1 MQIRELVI
9 YGYNGKVRHLPFELG
24 KVNIITGKSKSGKS
38 VVGDIIDYC
47 LGGESCN
54 IADGVVRDNV
64 AWYGLLLQFE
74 HERVF
79 VARKNPDKGQQT
91 TGFCYIEV
99 GEKIEVPKVCDF
111 VSNTNVSGIEEELTK
126 RIGISENLYTP
137 PEGQSRLPLAAN
149 IRHALYYC
157 FQGQDEIAAKN
168 FLFHHQSDDFIT
180 QAIKD
185 TSAYFLGAISE
196 EALAMENE
204 RSILKRRLILEKRK
218 LEENRNLMGGGSD
231 RAISLIA
238 EARQVGLLDEKVQ
251 IDYQNYQN
259 YQNYQEMFSI
269 LQATM
274 NWTPNNVVHSD
285 GMDRL
290 TFLQSRLQEMRD
302 EFSEIGINI
311 DNAKKFIGETTG
323 YFSEAQHQKMR
334 LESIGL
340 FEQLDFNPDK
350 CPLCSGVLEQPLPSV
365 EMIKASIVNLDKSIA
380 NVTREQ
386 PKLRLY
392 IDNLE
397 QERENKREEIRL
409 LEAEIDGIYQQEE
422 ERIRLRDINARRGK
436 VVGRISLWVESVK
449 NDTESEKQEQI
460 VKKIEKR
467 IEEIDNI
474 LDRES
479 VEERK
484 QSALSRIQEDMT
496 KWAKELQLEHCD
508 NPYRLDMNK
517 VTVVVD
523 KPERPVPLKQL
534 GSGSNWVGVHL
545 ISYFALQHFFINA
558 NRPVP
563 RFLFLDQPSQVYFPS
578 EMDEKQIDWNEVDKM
593 YQFIIN
599 RTNEAKGKL
608 QVIIV
613 DHADLKDDFFRKF
626 VCEDWWSSDD
636 NLVPRD
642 WYNN

>member
-1 MQIRELVI
+1 MQIRELVL
-9 YGYNGKVRHLPFELG
+9 YGYNREVRHLPFALG
-24 KVNIITGKSKSGKS
+24 QVNIITGRSKSGKS

-47 LGGESCN
+47 LGGDSCN

-91 TGFCYIEV
+91 TGVCYIDI
-99 GEKIEVPKVCDF
+99 GEKIEAPDNCDF
-111 VSNTNVSGIEEELTK
+111 SSNTNVSGIEESLTR
-126 RIGISENLYTP
+126 RIGISENLNTP

-185 TSAYFLGAISE
+185 TIPYFLGAISE
-196 EALAMENE
+196 EALALENE
-204 RSILKRRLILEKRK
+204 RSILKRKLTLEKRK
-218 LEENRNLMGGGSD
+218 LEENRFLMGGGSE
-231 RAISLIA
+231 RAISLIG
-238 EARQVGLLDEKVQ
+238 EARQAGLIDASTQ
-251 IDYQNYQN
+251 IDYQNYREMYSVLQN
-259 YQNYQEMFSI
+259 
-269 LQATM
+269 AM
-274 NWTPNNVVHSD
+274 NWSPSMIGSNS

-290 TFLQSRLQEMRD
+290 TFLQSKLQEIRD
-302 EFSEIGINI
+302 EFDEIGISL
-311 DNAKKFIGETTG
+311 DNARKFVGETAG
-323 YFSEAQHQKMR
+323 YSGEAQHQKMR

-340 FEQLDFNPDK
+340 FEQLNFNPGK
-350 CPLCSGVLEQPLPSV
+350 CPLCSGTLEQPLPSV

-380 NVTREQ
+380 SVTREQ
-386 PKLRLY
+386 PKLRAFISDL
-392 IDNLE
+392 
-397 QERENKREEIRL
+397 EREREKKQEEIKA
-409 LEAEIDGIYQQEE
+409 LEAEIDGLYQLES
-422 ERIRLRDINARRGK
+422 ERARLRDINARRGK
-436 VVGRISLWVESVK
+436 VVGRISLWVESVE

-460 VKKIEKR
+460 VKR
-467 IEEIDNI
+467 IEDRIKEIDDI
-474 LDRES
+474 LDRDS

-496 KWAKELQLEHCD
+496 KWAKALQLEHSD
-508 NPYRLDMNK
+508 NPYRLDLNK

-545 ISYFALQHFFINA
+545 IAYFALQRFFVNA

-578 EMDEKQIDWNEVDKM
+578 ELDEKQIDWNEVNKM
-593 YQFIIN
+593 YQFIID
-599 RTNEAKGKL
+599 RTNELNGKL
-608 QVIIV
+608 QVIVV
-613 DHADLKDDFFRKF
+613 DHADLKEDSFRQF
-626 VCEDWWSSDD
+626 ICENWWPIDK
-636 NLVPRD
+636 NLVPSD
-642 WYNN
+642 WYENTSQQ

>member
-1 MQIRELVI
+1 MQIRELVL
-9 YGYNGKVRHLPFELG
+9 YGYNGKVRHLPFALG
-24 KVNIITGKSKSGKS
+24 QVNIITGRSKSGKS

-47 LGGESCN
+47 LGGDSCN

-91 TGFCYIEV
+91 TGVCYIDI
-99 GEKIEVPKVCDF
+99 GEKIEAPDNCDF
-111 VSNTNVSGIEEELTK
+111 ASNTNLSGIEESLTR
-126 RIGISENLYTP
+126 RIGISENLNTP

-185 TSAYFLGAISE
+185 TIPYFLGAISE
-196 EALAMENE
+196 EALTLENE
-204 RSILKRRLILEKRK
+204 RSILKRKLTLEKRK
-218 LEENRNLMGGGSD
+218 LEENRNLMGGGSE
-231 RAISLIA
+231 RAISLIG
-238 EARQVGLLDEKVQ
+238 EARQAGLIDASTQ
-251 IDYQNYQN
+251 IDYKNYR
-259 YQNYQEMFSI
+259 EMYSV
-269 LQATM
+269 LQTAM
-274 NWTPNNVVHSD
+274 NWSPSMIGSNS

-290 TFLQSRLQEMRD
+290 TFLQSKLQEIRD
-302 EFSEIGINI
+302 EFDEIGISL
-311 DNAKKFIGETTG
+311 DNARKFVGETAG
-323 YFSEAQHQKMR
+323 YSGEAQHQKMR

-340 FEQLDFNPDK
+340 FEQLTFNPGK
-350 CPLCSGVLEQPLPSV
+350 CPLCSGTLEQPLPSV

-386 PKLRLY
+386 PKLRAFISDL
-392 IDNLE
+392 
-397 QERENKREEIRL
+397 EREREKKQEEIKA
-409 LEAEIDGIYQQEE
+409 LEAEIDGLYQQES
-422 ERIRLRDINARRGK
+422 ERARLRDINARRGK
-436 VVGRISLWVESVK
+436 VVGRISLWVESVE
-449 NDTESEKQEQI
+449 NDTESEKQEQ
-460 VKKIEKR
+460 VVKR
-467 IEEIDNI
+467 IEGRIKEIDDI
-474 LDRES
+474 LDRDS

-496 KWAKELQLEHCD
+496 KWAKALQLEHSD
-508 NPYRLDMNK
+508 NPYRLDLNK

-545 ISYFALQHFFINA
+545 IAYFALQRFFVNA

-578 EMDEKQIDWNEVDKM
+578 ELDEKQIDWNEVNIM
-593 YQFIIN
+593 YQFIID
-599 RTNEAKGKL
+599 RTIELNGKL
-608 QVIIV
+608 QVIVV
-613 DHADLKDDFFRKF
+613 DHADLKEDSFRQF
-626 VCEDWWSSDD
+626 ICENWWPIDK
-636 NLVPRD
+636 NLVPSD
-642 WYNN
+642 WYENTSQQ

>member
-1 MQIRELVI
+1 MQIRELVL
-9 YGYNGKVRHLPFELG
+9 YGYNGKVRHLPFALG
-24 KVNIITGKSKSGKS
+24 QVNIITGRSKSGKS

-47 LGGESCN
+47 LGGDSCN

-91 TGFCYIEV
+91 TGVCYIDI
-99 GEKIEVPKVCDF
+99 GEKIEAPDNCDF
-111 VSNTNVSGIEEELTK
+111 SSNTNVSGIEESLTR
-126 RIGISENLYTP
+126 RIGISENLNTP

-185 TSAYFLGAISE
+185 TIPYFLGAISE
-196 EALAMENE
+196 EALALENE
-204 RSILKRRLILEKRK
+204 RSILKRKLTLEKRK
-218 LEENRNLMGGGSD
+218 LEENRFLMGGGSE
-231 RAISLIA
+231 RAISLIG
-238 EARQVGLLDEKVQ
+238 EARQAGLIDASTQ
-251 IDYQNYQN
+251 IDYQNYR
-259 YQNYQEMFSI
+259 EMYSV
-269 LQATM
+269 LQTAM
-274 NWTPNNVVHSD
+274 NWSPSMIGSNS

-290 TFLQSRLQEMRD
+290 TFLQSKLQEIRD
-302 EFSEIGINI
+302 EFDEIGISL
-311 DNAKKFIGETTG
+311 DNARKFVGETAG
-323 YFSEAQHQKMR
+323 YSGEAQHQKMR

-340 FEQLDFNPDK
+340 FEQLNFNPGK
-350 CPLCSGVLEQPLPSV
+350 CPLCSGTLEQPLPSV

-380 NVTREQ
+380 SVTREQ
-386 PKLRLY
+386 PKLRAFISDL
-392 IDNLE
+392 
-397 QERENKREEIRL
+397 EREREKKQEEIKA
-409 LEAEIDGIYQQEE
+409 LEAEIDGLYQQES
-422 ERIRLRDINARRGK
+422 ERARLRDINARRGK
-436 VVGRISLWVESVK
+436 VVGRISLWIESVE
-449 NDTESEKQEQI
+449 NDTESEKQEQ
-460 VKKIEKR
+460 VVKR
-467 IEEIDNI
+467 IEGRIKEIDDI
-474 LDRES
+474 LDRDS

-496 KWAKELQLEHCD
+496 KWAKALQLEHSD
-508 NPYRLDMNK
+508 NPYRLDLNK

-545 ISYFALQHFFINA
+545 IAYFALQRFFVNA

-578 EMDEKQIDWNEVDKM
+578 ELDEKQIDWNEVNKM
-593 YQFIIN
+593 YQFIID
-599 RTNEAKGKL
+599 RTNELNGKL
-608 QVIIV
+608 QVIVV
-613 DHADLKDDFFRKF
+613 DHADLKEDSFRQF
-626 VCEDWWSSDD
+626 ICENWWPIDK
-636 NLVPRD
+636 NLVPSD
-642 WYNN
+642 WYENTSQQ

>member
-1 MQIRELVI
+1 MQIRELVL
-9 YGYNGKVRHLPFELG
+9 YGYNGKVRHLPFALG
-24 KVNIITGKSKSGKS
+24 QVNIITGRSKSGKS

-47 LGGESCN
+47 LGGDSCN

-91 TGFCYIEV
+91 TGVCYIDI
-99 GEKIEVPKVCDF
+99 GEKIEVPDNCDF
-111 VSNTNVSGIEEELTK
+111 SSNTNVSGIEESLTR
-126 RIGISENLYTP
+126 RIGISENLNTP

-185 TSAYFLGAISE
+185 TIPYFLGAISE
-196 EALAMENE
+196 EALALENE
-204 RSILKRRLILEKRK
+204 RSILKRKLTLEKRK
-218 LEENRNLMGGGSD
+218 LEENRCLMGGGSE
-231 RAISLIA
+231 RAISLIG
-238 EARQVGLLDEKVQ
+238 EARQAGLIDASTQ
-251 IDYQNYQN
+251 IDYQNYR
-259 YQNYQEMFSI
+259 EMYSV
-269 LQATM
+269 LQTAM
-274 NWTPNNVVHSD
+274 NWSPSMIGSNS

-290 TFLQSRLQEMRD
+290 TFLQSKLQEIRD
-302 EFSEIGINI
+302 EFDEIGISL
-311 DNAKKFIGETTG
+311 DNARKFVGETAG
-323 YFSEAQHQKMR
+323 YSGEAQHQKMR

-340 FEQLDFNPDK
+340 FEQLNFNPGK
-350 CPLCSGVLEQPLPSV
+350 CPLCSGTLEQPLPSV
-365 EMIKASIVNLDKSIA
+365 ERIKASIVNLDKSIA

-386 PKLRLY
+386 PKLRAFISDL
-392 IDNLE
+392 
-397 QERENKREEIRL
+397 EREREKKQEEIKA
-409 LEAEIDGIYQQEE
+409 LEAEIDGLYQQES
-422 ERIRLRDINARRGK
+422 ERARLRDINARRGK
-436 VVGRISLWVESVK
+436 VVGRISLWVESVE
-449 NDTESEKQEQI
+449 NDTESEKQEQ
-460 VKKIEKR
+460 VVKR
-467 IEEIDNI
+467 IEGRIKEIDDI
-474 LDRES
+474 LDRDS

-496 KWAKELQLEHCD
+496 KWAKALQLEHSD
-508 NPYRLDMNK
+508 NPYRLDLNK

-545 ISYFALQHFFINA
+545 IAYFALQRFFVNA

-578 EMDEKQIDWNEVDKM
+578 ELDEKQIDWNEVNKM
-593 YQFIIN
+593 YQFIID
-599 RTNEAKGKL
+599 RTNELNGKL
-608 QVIIV
+608 QVIVV
-613 DHADLKDDFFRKF
+613 DHADLKEDSFRQF
-626 VCEDWWSSDD
+626 ICENWWPIDK
-636 NLVPRD
+636 NLVPID
-642 WYNN
+642 WYENTSQQ

>member
-1 MQIRELVI
+1 MQIHELVL
-9 YGYNGKVRHLPFELG
+9 YGYNGKVRHLPFALG
-24 KVNIITGKSKSGKS
+24 QVNIITGRSKSGKS

-47 LGGESCN
+47 LGGDSCN

-91 TGFCYIEV
+91 TGVCYIDI
-99 GEKIEVPKVCDF
+99 GEKIEAPDNCDF
-111 VSNTNVSGIEEELTK
+111 SSNTNVSGIEESLTR
-126 RIGISENLYTP
+126 RIGISENLNTP

-185 TSAYFLGAISE
+185 TIPYFLGAISE
-196 EALAMENE
+196 EALALENE
-204 RSILKRRLILEKRK
+204 RSILKRKLTLEKRK
-218 LEENRNLMGGGSD
+218 LEENRYLMGGGSE
-231 RAISLIA
+231 RAISLIG
-238 EARQVGLLDEKVQ
+238 EARQAGLIDASTQ
-251 IDYQNYQN
+251 IDYQNYR
-259 YQNYQEMFSI
+259 EMYSV
-269 LQATM
+269 LQTAM
-274 NWTPNNVVHSD
+274 NWSPSMIGSNS

-290 TFLQSRLQEMRD
+290 TFLQSKLQEIRD
-302 EFSEIGINI
+302 EFDEIGISL
-311 DNAKKFIGETTG
+311 DNARKFVGETAG
-323 YFSEAQHQKMR
+323 YSGEAQHQKMR

-340 FEQLDFNPDK
+340 FEQLTFNPGK
-350 CPLCSGVLEQPLPSV
+350 CPLCSGTLEQPLPSV

-386 PKLRLY
+386 PKLRAFISDL
-392 IDNLE
+392 
-397 QERENKREEIRL
+397 EREREKKQEEIKA
-409 LEAEIDGIYQQEE
+409 LEAEIDGLYQQES
-422 ERIRLRDINARRGK
+422 ERARLRDINARRGK
-436 VVGRISLWVESVK
+436 VVGRISLWVESVE
-449 NDTESEKQEQI
+449 NDTESEKQEQ
-460 VKKIEKR
+460 VVKR
-467 IEEIDNI
+467 IEGRIKEIDDI
-474 LDRES
+474 LNRDS

-496 KWAKELQLEHCD
+496 KWAKALQLEHRD
-508 NPYRLDMNK
+508 NPYRLDLNK

-545 ISYFALQHFFINA
+545 IAYFALQRFFVNA

-578 EMDEKQIDWNEVDKM
+578 ELDEKQIDWNEVNKM
-593 YQFIIN
+593 YQFIID
-599 RTNEAKGKL
+599 RTIELNGKL
-608 QVIIV
+608 QVIVV
-613 DHADLKDDFFRKF
+613 DHADLKEDSFRQF
-626 VCEDWWSSDD
+626 ICENWWPIDK
-636 NLVPRD
+636 NLVPSD
-642 WYNN
+642 WYENTSQQ

>member
-259 YQNYQEMFSI
+259 YQEMFSI

-340 FEQLDFNPDK
+340 FGMKLTK
-350 CPLCSGVLEQPLPSV
+350 C
-365 EMIKASIVNLDKSIA
+365 
-380 NVTREQ
+380 
-386 PKLRLY
+386 
-392 IDNLE
+392 
-397 QERENKREEIRL
+397 
-409 LEAEIDGIYQQEE
+409 
-422 ERIRLRDINARRGK
+422 
-436 VVGRISLWVESVK
+436 ISLLL
-449 NDTESEKQEQI
+449 I
-460 VKKIEKR
+460 VQMK
-467 IEEIDNI
+467 
-474 LDRES
+474 L
-479 VEERK
+479 
-484 QSALSRIQEDMT
+484 
-496 KWAKELQLEHCD
+496 KE
-508 NPYRLDMNK
+508 NYK
-517 VTVVVD
+517 
-523 KPERPVPLKQL
+523 
-534 GSGSNWVGVHL
+534 
-545 ISYFALQHFFINA
+545 
-558 NRPVP
+558 
-563 RFLFLDQPSQVYFPS
+563 
-578 EMDEKQIDWNEVDKM
+578 
-593 YQFIIN
+593 
-599 RTNEAKGKL
+599 
-608 QVIIV
+608 
-613 DHADLKDDFFRKF
+613 
-626 VCEDWWSSDD
+626 
-636 NLVPRD
+636 
-642 WYNN
+642 

>member
-1 MQIRELVI
+1 MQIRELVL
-9 YGYNGKVRHLPFELG
+9 YGYNGKVRHLPFALG
-24 KVNIITGKSKSGKS
+24 QVNIITGRSKSGKS

-47 LGGESCN
+47 LGGDSCN

-91 TGFCYIEV
+91 TGVCYIDI
-99 GEKIEVPKVCDF
+99 GEKIEAPDNCDF
-111 VSNTNVSGIEEELTK
+111 SSNTNVSGIEESLTR
-126 RIGISENLYTP
+126 RIGISENLNTP

-185 TSAYFLGAISE
+185 TIPYFLGAISE
-196 EALAMENE
+196 EALTLENE
-204 RSILKRRLILEKRK
+204 RSILKRKLTLEKRK
-218 LEENRNLMGGGSD
+218 LEENRNLMGGGSE
-231 RAISLIA
+231 RAISLIG
-238 EARQVGLLDEKVQ
+238 EARQAGLIDASTQ
-251 IDYQNYQN
+251 IDYKNYR
-259 YQNYQEMFSI
+259 EMYSA
-269 LQATM
+269 LQTAM
-274 NWTPNNVVHSD
+274 NWSPSMIGSNS

-290 TFLQSRLQEMRD
+290 TFLQSKLQEIRD
-302 EFSEIGINI
+302 EFDEIGISL
-311 DNAKKFIGETTG
+311 DNARKFVGETAG
-323 YFSEAQHQKMR
+323 YSGEAQHQKMR

-340 FEQLDFNPDK
+340 FEQLTFNPGK
-350 CPLCSGVLEQPLPSV
+350 CPLCSGTLEQPLPSV

-386 PKLRLY
+386 PKLRAFISDL
-392 IDNLE
+392 
-397 QERENKREEIRL
+397 EREREKKQEEIKA
-409 LEAEIDGIYQQEE
+409 LEAEIDGLYQQES
-422 ERIRLRDINARRGK
+422 ERARLRDINARRGK
-436 VVGRISLWVESVK
+436 VVGRISLWVESVE
-449 NDTESEKQEQI
+449 NDTESEKQEQ
-460 VKKIEKR
+460 VVKR
-467 IEEIDNI
+467 IEGRIKEIDDI
-474 LDRES
+474 LDRDS

-496 KWAKELQLEHCD
+496 KWAKALQLEHSD
-508 NPYRLDMNK
+508 NPYRLDLNK

-545 ISYFALQHFFINA
+545 IAYFALQRFFVNA

-578 EMDEKQIDWNEVDKM
+578 ELDEKQIDWNEVNIM
-593 YQFIIN
+593 YQFIID
-599 RTNEAKGKL
+599 RTIELNGKL
-608 QVIIV
+608 QVIVV
-613 DHADLKDDFFRKF
+613 DHADLKEDSFRQF
-626 VCEDWWSSDD
+626 ICENWWPIDK
-636 NLVPRD
+636 NLVPSD
-642 WYNN
+642 WYENTSQQ

>member
-1 MQIRELVI
+1 MQIRELVL
-9 YGYNGKVRHLPFELG
+9 YGYNGKVRHLPFALG
-24 KVNIITGKSKSGKS
+24 QVNIITGRSKSGKS

-47 LGGESCN
+47 LGGDSCN

-91 TGFCYIEV
+91 TGVCYIDI
-99 GEKIEVPKVCDF
+99 GEKIEVPDNCDF
-111 VSNTNVSGIEEELTK
+111 SSNTNVSGIEESLTR
-126 RIGISENLYTP
+126 RIGISENLNTP

-185 TSAYFLGAISE
+185 TIPYFLGAISE
-196 EALAMENE
+196 EALTLENE
-204 RSILKRRLILEKRK
+204 RSILKRKLTLEKRK
-218 LEENRNLMGGGSD
+218 LEENRYLMGGGSE
-231 RAISLIA
+231 RAISLIG
-238 EARQVGLLDEKVQ
+238 EARQAGLIDASTQ
-251 IDYQNYQN
+251 IDYKNYR
-259 YQNYQEMFSI
+259 EMYSV
-269 LQATM
+269 LQTAM
-274 NWTPNNVVHSD
+274 NWSPSMIGSNS

-290 TFLQSRLQEMRD
+290 TFLQSKLQEIRD
-302 EFSEIGINI
+302 EFDEIGISL
-311 DNAKKFIGETTG
+311 DNARKFVGETAG
-323 YFSEAQHQKMR
+323 YSGEAQHQKMR

-340 FEQLDFNPDK
+340 FEQLTFNPGK
-350 CPLCSGVLEQPLPSV
+350 CPLCSGTLEQPLPSV

-386 PKLRLY
+386 PKLRAFISDL
-392 IDNLE
+392 
-397 QERENKREEIRL
+397 EREREKKQEEIKA
-409 LEAEIDGIYQQEE
+409 LEAEIDGLYQQES
-422 ERIRLRDINARRGK
+422 ERARLRDINARRGK
-436 VVGRISLWVESVK
+436 VVGRISLWVESVE
-449 NDTESEKQEQI
+449 NDTESEKQEQ
-460 VKKIEKR
+460 VVKR
-467 IEEIDNI
+467 IEGRIKEIDDI
-474 LDRES
+474 LDRDS

-496 KWAKELQLEHCD
+496 KWAKALQLEHSD
-508 NPYRLDMNK
+508 NPYRLDLNK

-545 ISYFALQHFFINA
+545 IAYFALQRFFVNA

-578 EMDEKQIDWNEVDKM
+578 ELDEKQIDWNEVNKM
-593 YQFIIN
+593 YQFIID
-599 RTNEAKGKL
+599 RTNELNGKL
-608 QVIIV
+608 QVIVV
-613 DHADLKDDFFRKF
+613 DHADLKEDSFRQF
-626 VCEDWWSSDD
+626 ICENWWPIDK
-636 NLVPRD
+636 NLVPID
-642 WYNN
+642 WYENTSQQ

>member
-1 MQIRELVI
+1 MQIRELVL
-9 YGYNGKVRHLPFELG
+9 YGHNGKVRHLPFALG
-24 KVNIITGKSKSGKS
+24 QVNIITGRSKSGKS

-47 LGGESCN
+47 LGGDSCN

-91 TGFCYIEV
+91 TGVCYIDI
-99 GEKIEVPKVCDF
+99 GEKIEVPDNCDF
-111 VSNTNVSGIEEELTK
+111 SSNTNVSGIEESLTR
-126 RIGISENLYTP
+126 RIGISENLNTP

-185 TSAYFLGAISE
+185 TIPYFLGAISE
-196 EALAMENE
+196 EALALENE
-204 RSILKRRLILEKRK
+204 RSILKRKLTLEKRK
-218 LEENRNLMGGGSD
+218 LEENRYLMGGGSE
-231 RAISLIA
+231 RAISLIG
-238 EARQVGLLDEKVQ
+238 EARQAGLIDASTQ
-251 IDYQNYQN
+251 IDYQNYR
-259 YQNYQEMFSI
+259 EMYSV
-269 LQATM
+269 LQTAM
-274 NWTPNNVVHSD
+274 NWSPSMIGSNS

-290 TFLQSRLQEMRD
+290 TFLQSKLQEIRD
-302 EFSEIGINI
+302 EFDEIGISL
-311 DNAKKFIGETTG
+311 DNARKFVGETAG
-323 YFSEAQHQKMR
+323 YSGEAQHQKMR

-340 FEQLDFNPDK
+340 FEQLNFNPGK
-350 CPLCSGVLEQPLPSV
+350 CPLCSGTLEQPLPSV

-386 PKLRLY
+386 PKLRAFISDL
-392 IDNLE
+392 
-397 QERENKREEIRL
+397 EREREKKQEEIKA
-409 LEAEIDGIYQQEE
+409 LEAEIDGLYQQES
-422 ERIRLRDINARRGK
+422 ERARLRDINARRGK
-436 VVGRISLWVESVK
+436 VVGRISLWVESVE
-449 NDTESEKQEQI
+449 NDTESEKQEQ
-460 VKKIEKR
+460 VVKR
-467 IEEIDNI
+467 IEGRIKEIDDI
-474 LDRES
+474 LDRDS

-496 KWAKELQLEHCD
+496 KWAKALQLEHSD
-508 NPYRLDMNK
+508 NPYRLDLNK

-545 ISYFALQHFFINA
+545 IAYFALQRFFVNA

-578 EMDEKQIDWNEVDKM
+578 ELDEKQIDWNEVNKM
-593 YQFIIN
+593 YQFIID
-599 RTNEAKGKL
+599 RTNELNGKL
-608 QVIIV
+608 QVIVV
-613 DHADLKDDFFRKF
+613 DHADLKEDSFRQF
-626 VCEDWWSSDD
+626 ICENWWPIDK
-636 NLVPRD
+636 NLVPID
-642 WYNN
+642 WYENTSQQ

>member
-218 LEENRNLMGGGSD
+218 LEENRNLMGDGSD

-251 IDYQNYQN
+251 ID

-290 TFLQSRLQEMRD
+290 TFLQIRLQEMRD

-449 NDTESEKQEQI
+449 NDTESEKEEQI

>member
-251 IDYQNYQN
+251 ID

-613 DHADLKDDFFRKF
+613 DHADLKDDFFRKS

>member
-185 TSAYFLGAISE
+185 ASAYFLGAISE

-259 YQNYQEMFSI
+259 YQEMFSI

-323 YFSEAQHQKMR
+323 YFSEAQHQRMR

>member
-1 MQIRELVI
+1 MQIRELVL
-9 YGYNGKVRHLPFELG
+9 YGYNGEVRHLPFALG
-24 KVNIITGKSKSGKS
+24 QVNIITGRSKSGKS

-47 LGGESCN
+47 LGGDSCN

-91 TGFCYIEV
+91 TGVCYIDI
-99 GEKIEVPKVCDF
+99 GEKNEAPDNCDF
-111 VSNTNVSGIEEELTK
+111 SSNTNVSGIEESLTR
-126 RIGISENLYTP
+126 RIGISENLNTP

-185 TSAYFLGAISE
+185 TIPYFLGAISE
-196 EALAMENE
+196 EALALENE
-204 RSILKRRLILEKRK
+204 RSILKRKLTLEKRK
-218 LEENRNLMGGGSD
+218 LEENRFLMGGGSE
-231 RAISLIA
+231 RAISLIG
-238 EARQVGLLDEKVQ
+238 EARQAGLIDASTQ
-251 IDYQNYQN
+251 IDYQNYREMYSVLQN
-259 YQNYQEMFSI
+259 
-269 LQATM
+269 AM
-274 NWTPNNVVHSD
+274 NWSPSMIGSNS

-290 TFLQSRLQEMRD
+290 TFLQSKLQEIRD
-302 EFSEIGINI
+302 EFDEIGISL
-311 DNAKKFIGETTG
+311 DNARKFVGETAG
-323 YFSEAQHQKMR
+323 YSGEAQHQKMR

-340 FEQLDFNPDK
+340 FEQLNFNPGK
-350 CPLCSGVLEQPLPSV
+350 CPLCSGTLEQPLPSV

-380 NVTREQ
+380 SVRREQ
-386 PKLRLY
+386 PKLRAFISDL
-392 IDNLE
+392 
-397 QERENKREEIRL
+397 EREREKKQEEIKA
-409 LEAEIDGIYQQEE
+409 LEAEIDGLYQLES
-422 ERIRLRDINARRGK
+422 ERARLRDINARRGK
-436 VVGRISLWVESVK
+436 VVGRISLWVESVE

-460 VKKIEKR
+460 VKR
-467 IEEIDNI
+467 IEDRIKEIDDI
-474 LDRES
+474 LDRDS

-496 KWAKELQLEHCD
+496 KWAKALQLEHSD
-508 NPYRLDMNK
+508 NPYRLDLNK

-545 ISYFALQHFFINA
+545 IAYFALQRFFVNA

-578 EMDEKQIDWNEVDKM
+578 ELDEKQIDWNEVNKM
-593 YQFIIN
+593 YQFIID
-599 RTNEAKGKL
+599 RTNELNGKL
-608 QVIIV
+608 QVIVV
-613 DHADLKDDFFRKF
+613 DHADLKEDSFRQF
-626 VCEDWWSSDD
+626 ICENWWPIDK
-636 NLVPRD
+636 NLVPSD
-642 WYNN
+642 WYENTSQQ

>member
-251 IDYQNYQN
+251 IDYQNYQ
-259 YQNYQEMFSI
+259 EMFSI

-350 CPLCSGVLEQPLPSV
+350 CPLCSGVLEQPIPSV
-365 EMIKASIVNLDKSIA
+365 EMIKVSIVNLDKSIA

>member
-1 MQIRELVI
+1 MQIRELVL
-9 YGYNGKVRHLPFELG
+9 YGYNGKVRHLPFALG
-24 KVNIITGKSKSGKS
+24 QVNIITGRSKSGKS

-47 LGGESCN
+47 LGGDSCN

-91 TGFCYIEV
+91 TGVCYIDI
-99 GEKIEVPKVCDF
+99 GEKIEAPDNCDF
-111 VSNTNVSGIEEELTK
+111 SSNTNVSGIEESLTR
-126 RIGISENLYTP
+126 RIGISENLNTP

-185 TSAYFLGAISE
+185 TIPYFLGAISE
-196 EALAMENE
+196 EALTLENE
-204 RSILKRRLILEKRK
+204 RSILKRKLTLEKRK
-218 LEENRNLMGGGSD
+218 LEENRYLMGGGSE
-231 RAISLIA
+231 RAISLIG
-238 EARQVGLLDEKVQ
+238 EARQAGLIDASTQ
-251 IDYQNYQN
+251 IDYQNYR
-259 YQNYQEMFSI
+259 EMYSV
-269 LQATM
+269 LQTAM
-274 NWTPNNVVHSD
+274 NWSPSMIGSNS

-290 TFLQSRLQEMRD
+290 TFLQSKLQEIRD
-302 EFSEIGINI
+302 EFDEIGISL
-311 DNAKKFIGETTG
+311 DNARKFVGETAG
-323 YFSEAQHQKMR
+323 YSGEAQHQKMR

-340 FEQLDFNPDK
+340 FEQLNFNPGK
-350 CPLCSGVLEQPLPSV
+350 CPLCSGTLEQPLPSV

-386 PKLRLY
+386 PKLRAFISDL
-392 IDNLE
+392 
-397 QERENKREEIRL
+397 EREREKKQEEIKA
-409 LEAEIDGIYQQEE
+409 LEAEIDGLYQQES
-422 ERIRLRDINARRGK
+422 ERARLRDINARRGK
-436 VVGRISLWVESVK
+436 VVGRISLWVESVE
-449 NDTESEKQEQI
+449 NDTESEKQEQ
-460 VKKIEKR
+460 VVKR
-467 IEEIDNI
+467 IESRIKEIDDI
-474 LDRES
+474 LDRDS

-496 KWAKELQLEHCD
+496 KWAKALQLEHSD
-508 NPYRLDMNK
+508 NPYRLDLNK

-545 ISYFALQHFFINA
+545 IAYFALQRFFVNA

-578 EMDEKQIDWNEVDKM
+578 ELDEKQIDWNEVNKM
-593 YQFIIN
+593 YQFIID
-599 RTNEAKGKL
+599 RTNELNGKL
-608 QVIIV
+608 QVIVV
-613 DHADLKDDFFRKF
+613 DHADLKEDPFRQF
-626 VCEDWWSSDD
+626 ICENWWPIDK
-636 NLVPRD
+636 NLVPID
-642 WYNN
+642 WYENTSQQ

>member
-9 YGYNGKVRHLPFELG
+9 YAYNGKVRHLPFELG

-259 YQNYQEMFSI
+259 YQEMFSI

-323 YFSEAQHQKMR
+323 YFSEAQHQRMR

>member
-1 MQIRELVI
+1 MQIRELVL
-9 YGYNGKVRHLPFELG
+9 YGYNGKVRHLPFALG
-24 KVNIITGKSKSGKS
+24 QVNIITGRSKSGKS

-47 LGGESCN
+47 LGGDSCN

-91 TGFCYIEV
+91 TGVCYIDI
-99 GEKIEVPKVCDF
+99 GEKIEVPDNCDF
-111 VSNTNVSGIEEELTK
+111 SSNTNVSGIEESLTR
-126 RIGISENLYTP
+126 RIGISENLNTP

-185 TSAYFLGAISE
+185 TIPYFLGAISE
-196 EALAMENE
+196 EALALENE
-204 RSILKRRLILEKRK
+204 RSILKRKLTLEKRK
-218 LEENRNLMGGGSD
+218 LEENRYLMGGGSE
-231 RAISLIA
+231 RAISLIG
-238 EARQVGLLDEKVQ
+238 EARQAGLIDASTQ
-251 IDYQNYQN
+251 IDYQNYR
-259 YQNYQEMFSI
+259 EMYSV
-269 LQATM
+269 LQTAM
-274 NWTPNNVVHSD
+274 NWSPSMIGSNS

-290 TFLQSRLQEMRD
+290 TFLQSKLQEIRD
-302 EFSEIGINI
+302 EFDEIGISL
-311 DNAKKFIGETTG
+311 DNARKFVGETAG
-323 YFSEAQHQKMR
+323 YSGEAQHQKMR

-340 FEQLDFNPDK
+340 FEQLNFNPGK
-350 CPLCSGVLEQPLPSV
+350 CPLCSGTLEQPLPSV
-365 EMIKASIVNLDKSIA
+365 ERIKASIVNLDKSIA

-386 PKLRLY
+386 PKLRAFISDL
-392 IDNLE
+392 
-397 QERENKREEIRL
+397 EREREKKQEEIKA
-409 LEAEIDGIYQQEE
+409 LEAEIDGLYQQES
-422 ERIRLRDINARRGK
+422 ERARLRDINARRGK
-436 VVGRISLWVESVK
+436 VVGRISLWVESVE
-449 NDTESEKQEQI
+449 NDTESEKQEQ
-460 VKKIEKR
+460 VVKR
-467 IEEIDNI
+467 IEGRIKEINDI
-474 LDRES
+474 LDRDS

-496 KWAKELQLEHCD
+496 KWAKALQLEHSD
-508 NPYRLDMNK
+508 NPYRLDLNK

-545 ISYFALQHFFINA
+545 IAYFALQRFFVNA

-578 EMDEKQIDWNEVDKM
+578 ELDEKQIDWNEVNKM
-593 YQFIIN
+593 YQFIID
-599 RTNEAKGKL
+599 RTNELNGKL
-608 QVIIV
+608 QVIVV
-613 DHADLKDDFFRKF
+613 DHADLKEDSFRQF
-626 VCEDWWSSDD
+626 ICENWWPIDK
-636 NLVPRD
+636 NLVPID
-642 WYNN
+642 WYENTSQQ

>member
-259 YQNYQEMFSI
+259 YQEMFSI

-409 LEAEIDGIYQQEE
+409 LEAEIDGIY
-422 ERIRLRDINARRGK
+422 
-436 VVGRISLWVESVK
+436 
-449 NDTESEKQEQI
+449 
-460 VKKIEKR
+460 
-467 IEEIDNI
+467 
-474 LDRES
+474 
-479 VEERK
+479 
-484 QSALSRIQEDMT
+484 
-496 KWAKELQLEHCD
+496 H
-508 NPYRLDMNK
+508 
-517 VTVVVD
+517 
-523 KPERPVPLKQL
+523 
-534 GSGSNWVGVHL
+534 
-545 ISYFALQHFFINA
+545 
-558 NRPVP
+558 
-563 RFLFLDQPSQVYFPS
+563 
-578 EMDEKQIDWNEVDKM
+578 
-593 YQFIIN
+593 
-599 RTNEAKGKL
+599 
-608 QVIIV
+608 
-613 DHADLKDDFFRKF
+613 
-626 VCEDWWSSDD
+626 
-636 NLVPRD
+636 
-642 WYNN
+642 